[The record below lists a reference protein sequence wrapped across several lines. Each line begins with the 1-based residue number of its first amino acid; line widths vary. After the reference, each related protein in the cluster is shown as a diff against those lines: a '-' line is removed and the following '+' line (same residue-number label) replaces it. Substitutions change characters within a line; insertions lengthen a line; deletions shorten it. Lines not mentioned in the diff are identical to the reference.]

1 MVGALPDPMNNE
13 MKCVCPV
20 AKVLHVSWTRSREEV
35 LKVYTIKVVK
45 ANLILLWGKKS
56 FPEQN

>member
-1 MVGALPDPMNNE
+1 

-35 LKVYTIKVVK
+35 LKLYTKKVVK
-45 ANLILLWGKKS
+45 ANLVLLWGKKS